1 VRSKGRSEGRSR
13 TGSPLLEG
21 LRSVPLRRV
30 AVYLVLVLFAVAFLM
45 PIWVALMTSLKTVE
59 EVETSNP
66 LSPPTGP
73 TLDAYA
79 EALGKLGRPLVNS
92 IAFTVGAVGCS
103 LVLGSVLGYIFSKI
117 RFRYSNIL
125 FMVLV
130 AGTFL
135 PYTTIVFPLFRTMSD
150 MGLAATIPGMIFV
163 HTVYGIPICALLF
176 RNFYAQIPQSVI
188 DRAKKRGASEWEI
201 YRKIILPSSG
211 PAIVA
216 VVIYQFTSIWN
227 DFLFGLV
234 LGGAEA
240 QAMPVT
246 VALFGLKSGFFR
258 WNLLMAG
265 AIIVVLPLILVY
277 VFLQKY
283 FVWGVRGGAVEK

>member
-1 VRSKGRSEGRSR
+1 MRGRGRSEGRI
-13 TGSPLLEG
+13 LIEK
-21 LRSVPLRRV
+21 LRSIPLRRV
-30 AVYLVLVLFAVAFLM
+30 VVYLILVLFAIAFLM
-45 PIWVALMTSLKTVE
+45 PIWVALMTSLKTVD

-66 LSPPTGP
+66 LSPPTNP
-73 TLDAYA
+73 TLDMYA
-79 EALGKLGRPLVNS
+79 EVIRRFGRPLVNS
-92 IAFTVGAVGCS
+92 IMFTAGAVGCS
-103 LVLGSVLGYIFSKI
+103 LVLGSILGYIFSKL
-117 RFRYSNIL
+117 RFRYSNLL
-125 FMVLV
+125 FMALV

-135 PYTTIVFPLFRTMSD
+135 PYTTIIFPLFRTMSD
-150 MGLAATIPGMIFV
+150 IGLAATIPGMIFV
-163 HTVYGIPICALLF
+163 HTVYGIPICTLLF

-188 DRAKKRGASEWEI
+188 DKAKKKGLSEWEI

-234 LGGAEA
+234 FGGAET

-246 VALFGLKSGFFR
+246 VALFSLKSGFFR

-265 AIIVVLPLILVY
+265 ALIVVLPPILVY
-277 VFLQKY
+277 IFLQKY
-283 FVWGVRGGAVEK
+283 FVWGVKGGSAEK

>member
-1 VRSKGRSEGRSR
+1 MRGRGRQ
-13 TGSPLLEG
+13 LLEG
-21 LRSVPLRRV
+21 LRSVPLGRA
-30 AVYLVLVLFAVAFLM
+30 AVYLVLVLFAVAFLT
-45 PIWVALMTSLKTVE
+45 PIWVALTTSLKRVE

-66 LSPPTGP
+66 LSPPADP

-79 EALGKLGRPLVNS
+79 EAIGKLGRPLLNS
-92 IAFTVGAVGCS
+92 VAFTAGAVGCS

-117 RFRYSNIL
+117 RFRYSNLL

-150 MGLAATIPGMIFV
+150 VGLAATIPGMIFV
-163 HTVYGIPICALLF
+163 HTVYGIPICTLLF
-176 RNFYAQIPQSVI
+176 RNFYAQIPQRVI
-188 DRAKKRGASEWEI
+188 DGAKKRGAGEWEI
-201 YRKIILPSSG
+201 YRRIVLPASG

-216 VVIYQFTSIWN
+216 VVVYQFTSIWN

-265 AIIVVLPLILVY
+265 AMIVVLPLILVY
-277 VFLQKY
+277 VLLQKY
-283 FVWGVRGGAVEK
+283 FVWGVRGGAEE